1 MTGRYVECR
10 SAGLR
15 DGRRAGAGRA
25 RGDPGGLQ
33 RGGARGQ
40 AAPLH
45 ARVAPR
51 ARRRRA
57 RHRRHRLLQDA
68 QRSAGVLARR
78 VSLTITTYDY
88 LEFPPLRNNKKSVVL
103 KNMMYE

>member
-1 MTGRYVECR
+1 MGRYVPRR

-40 AAPLH
+40 AAPVH

-51 ARRRRA
+51 ARRLRA

-78 VSLTITTYDY
+78 VSVTITPPHDY

-103 KNMMYE
+103 KK